1 MREGGTSPESH
12 SFSPP
17 DVNGTRG
24 VGLVWAQTLGG
35 VIGRDGTMPW
45 HVPEDLAHFASL
57 TRGHPVV
64 MGRRTWDSI
73 PPKYRPFQG
82 RTNLVVTRRQDW
94 EAEGAVVVHSLGDA
108 LAHAAAEPGGER
120 TWLIGGGEL
129 FAQALELDTVD
140 TAVVTLLDL
149 ELDGDTKAPALGPE
163 WRPVWAE
170 PAEDGWRESRS
181 GIRYRIT
188 VFRR

>member
-1 MREGGTSPESH
+1 MTRGSVSAESPR
-12 SFSPP
+12 FSPQ
-17 DVNGTRG
+17 DANEGRG
-24 VGLVWAQTLGG
+24 VGLVWAQTRGG

-57 TRGHPVV
+57 TRGHPVI

-73 PPKYRPFQG
+73 PPKYRPFHG
-82 RTNLVVTRRQDW
+82 RTNIVVSRREGW

-108 LAHAAAEPGGER
+108 LAHAAGAPGGER

-129 FAQALELDTVD
+129 FEQALALPAVD

-149 ELDGDTKAPALGPE
+149 ELDGDTKAPVLGTE
-163 WRPVWAE
+163 WRPVEAD
-170 PAEDGWRESRS
+170 PAEDGWNESRS